1 MRGTGAM
8 TNAWTVDDANRVY
21 KIDRWGAGYFS
32 VNEQGNVCVRPS
44 AESEKVIDLSRLVN
58 ELRTREINPPILIR
72 FMDILCDRIVQ
83 LCSCF
88 EEAIAANDY
97 KAAYQPLFP
106 IKVNQERDVVT
117 SMLSYGKPYELGLEA
132 GSKAELLIVL
142 ALSLLPETPIV
153 CNGYKDREFAQLVCL
168 AHKMGKRIYSVIEN
182 IDEVE
187 TYIAE
192 YRNQGVMPNL
202 GIRIKITSKGT
213 GRWAKT
219 AGDASK
225 FGLRIPEVM
234 HVVRRLKE
242 ENLLDSLTL
251 LHFHIGS
258 QITEITAV
266 KKAIVESMR
275 VFVELTKLGAN
286 LKCIDIGGGMG
297 VDYDGSS
304 GGDST
309 INYSIREYASDVV
322 YRIKQ
327 VCDENGLEHPTI
339 FSESGRFLTAH
350 YSMLV
355 TNICAKSE
363 FKPELVPE
371 RPKHQKFGPVQ
382 EMFSILENMNE
393 TNIVE
398 CYHDALQYRNE
409 ALDLFSLGYLSL
421 PERASMEELYWHI
434 LDEIRKRMR
443 ERDLDTKDL
452 SDLETQLAD
461 MYFANFSLFQSL
473 PDAWAIDQV
482 FPIMP
487 IHRLNEEPTRRGII
501 ADLTCDSDGVIG
513 TYVSEEGLDE
523 SLVLHELKPDEPYYI
538 GIFLIGAYQETLGEL
553 HNLFGDTHAVLIDIV
568 GNNEYRIRRVLKGD
582 TIFDV
587 MGYVTYSRRELIN
600 NMREQIEFSVA
611 SKKLDLNESARLM
624 NIFEESLHGY
634 TYFED
639 Y

>member
-1 MRGTGAM
+1 M
-8 TNAWTVDDANRVY
+8 TKDWTVEDVNRLY
-21 KIDRWGAGYFS
+21 KIDKWGVGYFS
-32 VNEQGNVCVRPS
+32 VNERGNVGVRAS
-44 AESEKVIDLSRLVN
+44 AESKHVIDLKRLVD
-58 ELRTREINPPILIR
+58 ELCTRQINPPILIR
-72 FMDILCDRIVQ
+72 FMDILRDRIVQ
-83 LCSCF
+83 LCECF
-88 EEAIAANDY
+88 EEAIVSNDY

-117 SMLSYGKPYELGLEA
+117 SMLAYGKPFNLGLEA

-142 ALSLLPETPIV
+142 ALSLSPETPIV

-182 IDEVE
+182 VEEVE
-187 TYIAE
+187 HYIRE
-192 YRNQGVMPNL
+192 FREQGVMPNL
-202 GIRIKITSKGT
+202 GVRIKTSTKGV
-213 GRWAKT
+213 GKWAQT
-219 AGDASK
+219 AGDSSK
-225 FGLRIPEVM
+225 FGLRVPELM

-242 ENLLDSLTL
+242 ENLLDSLKL

-266 KKAIVESMR
+266 KKATVESMR
-275 VFVELTKLGAN
+275 VFVELSKLGAP
-286 LKCIDIGGGMG
+286 LECIDIGGGMG
-297 VDYDGSS
+297 VDYDGGS
-304 GGDST
+304 GSDST
-309 INYSIREYASDVV
+309 INYSVREYASDVV

-327 VCDENGLEHPTI
+327 ICDENGLNHPMI

-355 TNICAKSE
+355 TNIAALSE
-363 FKPELVPE
+363 FRPGHIPE
-371 RPKHQKFGPVQ
+371 RPKLQKFGPVQ
-382 EMFSILENMNE
+382 EMFAILENMND
-393 TNIVE
+393 TNLVE

-421 PERASMEELYWHI
+421 PERASMEELYWYI
-434 LDEIRKRMR
+434 LHVIHERIREK
-443 ERDLDTKDL
+443 DVDAKDL
-452 SDLETQLAD
+452 ADLETQLAD

-487 IHRLNEEPTRRGII
+487 IHRLDERPTRRGII

-513 TYVSEEGLDE
+513 AYVGEDGLE
-523 SLVLHELKPDEPYYI
+523 SSLALHQLNPGEPYYI

-568 GNNEYRIRRVLKGD
+568 GDGEYRVRRLLKGD

-600 NMREQIEFSVA
+600 NMREQIELAVA
-611 SKKLDLNESARLM
+611 SKKLDLNESAKLM
-624 NIFEESLHGY
+624 SVFEDSMHGY

-639 Y
+639 